1 VGWDASGERLGGV
14 AGYDLILA
22 MLDPSRRRLETTWPA
37 GLDPGRAGVKK
48 RTPMTWSSRRCC
60 PWPPGL
66 GARLARNSSSAIGD
80 GDRGC
85 DADHLA
91 HIPSNPQNH

>member
-1 VGWDASGERLGGV
+1 
-14 AGYDLILA
+14 
-22 MLDPSRRRLETTWPA
+22 
-37 GLDPGRAGVKK
+37 
-48 RTPMTWSSRRCC
+48 MTWSSRRCC

-80 GDRGC
+80 GDRG

-91 HIPSNPQNH
+91 HIPSNPQNR

>member
-1 VGWDASGERLGGV
+1 MTLTAPATATGSTLVTVDRHRAGDWQQALADLGRRLPVGWDASGERLGGV

-48 RTPMTWSSRRCC
+48 RTPDD
-60 PWPPGL
+60 L
-66 GARLARNSSSAIGD
+66 E
-80 GDRGC
+80 
-85 DADHLA
+85 
-91 HIPSNPQNH
+91 